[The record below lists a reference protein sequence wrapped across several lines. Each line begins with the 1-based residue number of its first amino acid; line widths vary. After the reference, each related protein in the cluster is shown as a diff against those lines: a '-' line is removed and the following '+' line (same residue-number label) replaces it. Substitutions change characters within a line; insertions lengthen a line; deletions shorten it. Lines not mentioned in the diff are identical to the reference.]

1 MVIVLY
7 SLTAVGHPPSRLVA
21 RVKGFETKVFGGC
34 PKYIAS
40 EYFGGWLSFE
50 HYSKNMT
57 WKLNFDSMASATINL
72 VN

>member
-7 SLTAVGHPPSRLVA
+7 SLIAMGHSPSRLLA
-21 RVKGFETKVFGGC
+21 RVKGFGTKVFEGC
-34 PKYIAS
+34 SKYIAG